1 MKTPIPGISMH
12 SDFQQYFFATTT
24 YTSTPYS
31 TTSPVMTSTSETT
44 YDNLTAQI
52 SPSLSLSL
60 VSTFTVVGIASYN
73 LETIELNVNP
83 GQSYNLKLSLTWCVC
98 CFDCDHLHDD
108 SVWLLVPVSDLCE
121 FRLGKRQHQLH
132 GARVWVCSEVRL
144 RDLNHCSSRIKC
156 SNNSCVPDCC
166 DSERLREFKTDPSE
180 TAQTAASEKSET
192 ADIQLIRLTKS
203 KILPIYSFRSWIA
216 ISSTTT
222 SSIASVSSTET
233 TTAQISSLTSI
244 GIGAWIV
251 LILSSINLSSIAV
264 VWTIFSQFRLLIF
277 LILTDAYLPQ
287 SVIDYITGMKFF
299 SFNFSFLSFQT
310 ISVVKKPLQLIEFDQ
325 KQQHAGVYRTKLR
338 QHACQ
343 TASIWLQQYWWCLHL
358 HAA

>member
-1 MKTPIPGISMH
+1 MWIPASRTTWSCRWHECLLLRLRSPTRWFRMAPRTSIRPLWVSTR
-12 SDFQQYFFATTT
+12 QAATSVSRCPSLGLLR
-24 YTSTPYS
+24 STPS
-31 TTSPVMTSTSETT
+31 GSQPLFHSNQMQQQPLCT
-44 YDNLTAQI
+44 
-52 SPSLSLSL
+52 
-60 VSTFTVVGIASYN
+60 
-73 LETIELNVNP
+73 
-83 GQSYNLKLSLTWCVC
+83 
-98 CFDCDHLHDD
+98 
-108 SVWLLVPVSDLCE
+108 WLLW
-121 FRLGKRQHQLH
+121 FR
-132 GARVWVCSEVRL
+132 ASE
-144 RDLNHCSSRIKC
+144 
-156 SNNSCVPDCC
+156 
-166 DSERLREFKTDPSE
+166 EFKTDPSE

-192 ADIQLIRLTKS
+192 ADIQSIQLTKS

-222 SSIASVSSTET
+222 SSITSVSSTKS

-251 LILSSINLSSIAV
+251 LILSSVNLSSIAV

-310 ISVVKKPLQLIEFDQ
+310 ISVVKKPLQLIEFD
-325 KQQHAGVYRTKLR
+325 KSNSMLE
-338 QHACQ
+338 
-343 TASIWLQQYWWCLHL
+343 SIGLNSGSTLVNSINLIATTLMMFAL